1 MPGARPVRSAASTY
15 ARGLLAAVVLLMACA
30 GPATADEPF
39 RPPRPPIDQQAE
51 IIDNF
56 YNPSGVPVHLRR
68 GFWNAGAPNAGF
80 GWEKIRGK
88 HQVSNMGV
96 VRQMVHAPGRIY
108 ENPPGSNRWIHEHIA
123 RRFPLWVRL
132 RRGRTGD
139 SQAGRRLQRLP
150 RARPHRHHHP
160 LLRES

>member
-1 MPGARPVRSAASTY
+1 MY

-39 RPPRPPIDQQAE
+39 KPPRPPIDQQAE
-51 IIDNF
+51 IIDNS

-88 HQVSNMGV
+88 HQISNMGV
-96 VRQMVHAPGRIY
+96 VRQMVHTPGRIY

-123 RRFPLWVRL
+123 RWSSTTTTS
-132 RRGRTGD
+132 TGED
-139 SQAGRRLQRLP
+139 PSASSPSTARILTDPGH
-150 RARPHRHHHP
+150 ARPM
-160 LLRES
+160 

>member
-1 MPGARPVRSAASTY
+1 M
-15 ARGLLAAVVLLMACA
+15 
-30 GPATADEPF
+30 
-39 RPPRPPIDQQAE
+39 
-51 IIDNF
+51 
-56 YNPSGVPVHLRR
+56 PVHLRR

-123 RRFPLWVRL
+123 RRFRCGFGCLEVEQVTVKL
-132 RRGRTGD
+132 VVDHNDFHGRGPIGIITLYCENPDRSWACPAYVNNALNAT
-139 SQAGRRLQRLP
+139 
-150 RARPHRHHHP
+150 
-160 LLRES
+160 